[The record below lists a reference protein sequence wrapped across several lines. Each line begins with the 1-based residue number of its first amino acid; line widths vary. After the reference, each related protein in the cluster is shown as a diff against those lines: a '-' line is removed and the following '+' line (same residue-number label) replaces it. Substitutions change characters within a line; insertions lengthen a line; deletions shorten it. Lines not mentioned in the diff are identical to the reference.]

1 MHALLA
7 AQVKDDEDAIKLM
20 NDSPFGLT
28 ASIWTSDVDAAV
40 SIGDRYVHGTNK
52 GVRSGRVWG

>member
-1 MHALLA
+1 
-7 AQVKDDEDAIKLM
+7 M

-40 SIGDRYVHGTNK
+40 RIGDQYVHGA
-52 GVRSGRVWG
+52 S